1 MQRINIPGVA
11 EVDTFMTRTLGQN
24 YGKILVAFIIVLVVY
39 MMCSGGLIGSIGSQ
53 GSVQHFMKAD
63 GQITDAKDIF
73 SSSMASVPQCVRLG
87 FDNNP
92 ISAWENFGCMG
103 NKFVRSGA
111 FDQTSS
117 NRNMI
122 DVTGAD
128 LGFLRIDNPQYG
140 NAYNLQMDNYLM
152 ANKAHQL
159 GGCSSGACEGL
170 VPDRDMDYV
179 PAGSGR
185 YGGSTSTWGQWVNK
199 HPLTALASLKASD
212 NAWGNYSSC
221 NGGTNTGFKY
231 QFPGAHAA
239 AGGALGW
246 QNYGDTAKTWDEGTL
261 QKMVHHGGN

>member
-1 MQRINIPGVA
+1 MEQYKDGTLFAPVA
-11 EVDTFMTRTLGQN
+11 IKTDDFMKGMLGKN
-24 YGKILVAFIIVLVVY
+24 YHMILMSLVVIVIIY
-39 MMCSGGLIGSIGSQ
+39 MMCSGGLVGSIGSQ
-53 GSVQHFMKAD
+53 GSIQHRSKNPNGDFLGSA
-63 GQITDAKDIF
+63 
-73 SSSMASVPQCVRLG
+73 MASIPQCVRLG
-87 FDNNP
+87 MDGEQV
-92 ISAWENFGCMG
+92 SWENFGCMG
-103 NKFVRSGA
+103 NKFIRGGA
-111 FDQTSS
+111 FDQTAS

-221 NGGTNTGFKY
+221 NGGNNNGFKY
-231 QFPGAHAA
+231 NFPDHTNYGNTSMK
-239 AGGALGW
+239 W